1 MTSVSESSTAGDFD
15 VNAMR
20 MTEWMLTKFVETF
33 WKKQM
38 NKWRA

>member
-1 MTSVSESSTAGDFD
+1 MTSVSESSTAEDFD

-20 MTEWMLTKFVETF
+20 TTEWMLTKLVEAF
-33 WKKQM
+33 WKNQM

>member
-1 MTSVSESSTAGDFD
+1 MTSVSESSAAGDFD

-20 MTEWMLTKFVETF
+20 TTEWMLMKFAETI
-33 WKKQM
+33 WKNQM